1 MSSKRRLPGRLKL
14 LIDFM
19 CRLPIGGAHDAKDRK
34 RLALPFTFDQEH
46 EINIIE
52 DDKVG
57 PTQPVRLH
65 AFVVCDGAGKAFCD
79 IARECDRLS
88 CAKSVL
94 RQSVLYSSD
103 IRLEQ
108 NVGNFLS
115 PAFRKRVQD
124 EVAQPGKG
132 ALLTLGRWHLKLS
145 DQL

>member
-1 MSSKRRLPGRLKL
+1 
-14 LIDFM
+14 
-19 CRLPIGGAHDAKDRK
+19 
-34 RLALPFTFDQEH
+34 
-46 EINIIE
+46 
-52 DDKVG
+52 
-57 PTQPVRLH
+57 LH
-65 AFVVCDGAGKAFCD
+65 AFVVCDGAGKAFCNV
-79 IARECDRLS
+79 ARDCDPLS

-94 RQSVLYSSD
+94 GQSVLYPSD

-132 ALLTLGRWHLKLS
+132 TLLTLGRWHLKLS

>member
-1 MSSKRRLPGRLKL
+1 MQRTGSVSPPPSTL
-14 LIDFM
+14 
-19 CRLPIGGAHDAKDRK
+19 H
-34 RLALPFTFDQEH
+34 TEH
-46 EINIIE
+46 EINTTK
-52 DDKVG
+52 DDRVG
-57 PTQPVRLH
+57 PPQAVRLH

-79 IARECDRLS
+79 IARECDRLA

-108 NVGNFLS
+108 NMGNFLS